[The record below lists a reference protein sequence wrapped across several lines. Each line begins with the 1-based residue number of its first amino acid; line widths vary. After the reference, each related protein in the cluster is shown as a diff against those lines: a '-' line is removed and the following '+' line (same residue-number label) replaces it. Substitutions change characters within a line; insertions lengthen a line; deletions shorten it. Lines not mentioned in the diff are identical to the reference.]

1 MNKIYKGRL
10 LNLLLVSAM
19 VLPCVASL
27 TYPVMAEDLPTI
39 TFSNG
44 ITPRNSSSAPQVVAN
59 TVSMTDKKTFNAS
72 VIISGKTLAEV
83 EAMIKADSI
92 VWDLSRPKGIQN
104 EKKFPHQ
111 YLGGKLK
118 DWKVV
123 TTSNNVAGTPL
134 FNTFTTTAKE
144 LATDK
149 TKVQLDFSFKN
160 ELLFGYNGI
169 DGRDRGLV
177 RNKLLDYTGDY
188 ELSCSDAKGTKMAST
203 SMRVAPYDSFH
214 LQSEVDKELAEI
226 AIKLNAKGIYAKV
239 EKIGVSSNGADMN
252 TIFIAKS
259 ADTLTKYQALSERTE
274 KEPTKVL
281 EEIKNKTLKDYQVP
295 VMYSNVHAD
304 ESPGTDG
311 NMEFLHALAESDSID
326 YKMID
331 GLTAAGQT
339 KLNEEM
345 SKDGTV
351 WSDLIDQKKT
361 LAPKPVSGV
370 GYIQGSG
377 AFEPTDP
384 KQTDLKHKYH
394 NPDAAVNLS
403 DAEFNSYYNVSAK
416 KLDVKA
422 ILDHIFFI
430 VVPSENVDAKNTNTR
445 TNGNGFDLNRDNTYQ
460 TQAETIAM
468 TNLIA
473 KWNPLSFYEIHGFYT
488 QFQVE
493 PCSPTH
499 EPNVEYDLFIQNA
512 LAQGEGFGS
521 AAIANNDTINSF
533 QMPMR
538 DYLKKDATS
547 STGKFWA
554 SPFDDMSTSY
564 TPQYSFLHGVNG
576 YTVEVP
582 YGSNDAVKA
591 IKYGFI
597 ENADFVAAN
606 KEAMFIN
613 QVTGYERG
621 VKNIDADSI
630 RKFYVSQKDEEGKE
644 ANIFREKHK
653 ENNNFFPEAY
663 IIPYDEAS
671 QEDLKAANEM
681 VTYLLRNDVE
691 VKQLEKDT
699 KINGKDYKAGTIV
712 VDMHQAKRNM
722 ANAALYDNIVISSWT
737 ALYSEPLTAFSQCRG
752 FDMDVITKIGA
763 LDNASVKTIAVTPAT
778 NTIVNGKIG
787 DEAIIENNSLD
798 SVLAV
803 NDLLRAGKKVGYVY
817 AGENKGDFVTS
828 YTDFASIKDKYILKA
843 ERTKDIPSARVI
855 KKAPKVYIPGRDPE
869 IDTDYDDQA
878 YGLDGYYNQLNT
890 TLNWDYFALGKQLGF
905 DLVATPAEADI
916 IVGNQYLGY
925 YDKKKV
931 YQFQDE
937 AAYKAIEAGK
947 PYLAYTPDTLDT
959 VKNLVPGFEFNRG
972 YKDMEDALS
981 HVTYEEASM
990 ITDKYV
996 MEKDDIM
1003 YGYGGASITKYPE
1016 GAKVLIKA
1024 TNDQPMEG
1032 FMHPKNI
1039 EKYKNSIQAVEYKT
1053 DKLDL
1058 TVFANSLTNK
1068 AHQTD
1073 DYRFISNT
1081 IYSKVLGEVY
1091 KLDLGLNIENNI
1103 SEAAGYKMKEM
1114 PKFSYKVEYDGI
1126 EVIKEL
1132 KNGKLGKNE
1141 LQIILKEYATPDKGV
1156 TKSIKVSQIATSKDL
1171 NWVFDKTVYD
1181 LSVDSDAN
1189 ITIKGNKKIS
1199 FNNVYG
1205 ITKKDVN
1212 TGDTTQSGLLFFVI
1226 SISGV
1231 AIALLAL
1238 KKRKA

>member
-10 LNLLLVSAM
+10 LNLLLVSTM
-19 VLPCVASL
+19 VLPCAASL

-44 ITPRNSSSAPQVVAN
+44 VTPKNSSNTPELTAN
-59 TVSMTDKKTFNAS
+59 TVSMTDKKTFNTS
-72 VIISGKTLAEV
+72 LIISGKTLAEV
-83 EAMIKADSI
+83 EEMIKTDTI

-104 EKKFPHQ
+104 EKIFPHQ

-118 DWKVV
+118 EWKVV
-123 TTSNNVAGTPL
+123 TTANTKAGTPL

-144 LATDK
+144 LASDK

-169 DGRDRGLV
+169 DGRDRKLV

-188 ELSCSDAKGTKMAST
+188 ELSCSDASGKKLAST

-239 EKIGVSSNGADMN
+239 EKIGVSANGADMN

-259 ADTLTKYQALSERTE
+259 ADTLTKYQALSERSE

-281 EEIKNKTLKDYQVP
+281 EELNNGTLTDYQVP

-331 GLTAAGQT
+331 GLTPAGT
-339 KLNEEM
+339 AKLNEEM
-345 SKDGTV
+345 SKDGTA
-351 WSDLIDQKKT
+351 WSKLIDQKKT
-361 LAPKPVSGV
+361 LATKPVSGV
-370 GYIQGSG
+370 GYIQGDG
-377 AFEPTDP
+377 VKEPTD
-384 KQTDLKHKYH
+384 KRK

-416 KLDVKA
+416 KLDVKK
-422 ILDHIFFI
+422 ILNDVFFI

-460 TQAETIAM
+460 TQPETIAM

-473 KWNPLSFYEIHGFYT
+473 KWNPLSFHEIHGFYT

-538 DYLKKDATS
+538 DYLKKDAES
-547 STGKFWA
+547 STGVFWNE
-554 SPFDDMSTSY
+554 PFDDMSTSY

-606 KEAMFIN
+606 KTAMFKN

-630 RKFYVSQKDEEGKE
+630 RKFYVSQEDEESKE
-644 ANIFREKHK
+644 ADIFREKHI

-663 IIPYDEAS
+663 IIPYDGAS

-699 KINGKDYKAGTIV
+699 KIDGKDYKAGTII

-737 ALYSEPLTAFSQCRG
+737 DLYSEPLTAFSQCRG

-763 LDNASVKTIAVTPAT
+763 LNNASVKTIAVTPAT
-778 NTIVNGKIG
+778 STIVNGKVG

-803 NDLLRAGKKVGYVY
+803 NDLLRAGKKVGYVN
-817 AGENKGDFVTS
+817 AGQNKGDFVTS
-828 YTDFASIKDKYILKA
+828 YTDFESIKDKYILKV
-843 ERTKDIPSARVI
+843 ERTKDTPSARVI
-855 KKAPKVYIPGRDPE
+855 KKAAKVYIPGRDAE
-869 IDTDYDDQA
+869 FHTDKDGQA
-878 YGLDGYYNQLNT
+878 YGLDGYVNQLNT
-890 TLNWDYFALGKQLGF
+890 NLNWDYFALEKQLGF
-905 DLVATPAEADI
+905 DLVATPSEADI
-916 IVGNQYLGY
+916 IIGNQYIGY
-925 YDKKKV
+925 YDDANV
-931 YQFQDE
+931 YQFHDE
-937 AAYKAIEAGK
+937 AAYKAIENGK
-947 PYLAYTPDTLDT
+947 PYLSFTPDTLDT
-959 VKNLVPGFEFNRG
+959 VKNLAPEFEFNRG
-972 YKDMEDALS
+972 YWDMEDALS

-990 ITDKYV
+990 VTDKYV

-1003 YGYGGASITKYPE
+1003 YGYGGASITKYPK
-1016 GAKVLIKA
+1016 GAKVLIKT
-1024 TNDQPMEG
+1024 TNDMPMEG
-1032 FMHPKNI
+1032 FMHTENI
-1039 EKYKNSIQAVEYKT
+1039 AKYKNSIQAVEYKT

-1103 SEAAGYKMKEM
+1103 SEAAGFKMKEM

-1132 KNGKLGKNE
+1132 KDGKLGKNE

-1156 TKSIKVSQIATSKDL
+1156 TKAIKVSQVATSKDL

-1189 ITIKGNKKIS
+1189 ITIKGNKKII

-1205 ITKKDVN
+1205 TKKQDIN